1 MQEIFNAYKKYFFMA
16 GGILLFIFAGLIVHL
31 NFNTTP
37 EIKFIEQPE
46 IINTP
51 ENDPESEH
59 EQEII
64 TPIAPKFWYVYVTGA
79 VKNPG
84 VYKLSEDSRV
94 FNAIDLAG
102 GFSSRADQNAINLA
116 QILND
121 EAHIHVPNKGE
132 NLNNNLTQI
141 NNKNNKNNN
150 NSSQQTTRIIY
161 NGQNNFNSSNNK
173 IDINHAPEEILIN
186 LKGIGPALA
195 KRIIEYRNTHGN
207 FKTVDELINVR
218 GIGEA
223 KLKNMRD
230 QIIIK

>member
-51 ENDPESEH
+51 ENDPESEP

-64 TPIAPKFWYVYVTGA
+64 TPKFWYVYVTGA

-94 FNAIDLAG
+94 FNAIESAG
-102 GFSSRADQNAINLA
+102 GFNSRADKNAINLV

-121 EAHIHVPNKGE
+121 EAHIHVPNKDE
-132 NLNNNLTQI
+132 NLNNNVQI
-141 NNKNNKNNN
+141 NNKNN
-150 NSSQQTTRIIY
+150 NSSQQTIRIIY
-161 NGQNNFNSSNNK
+161 NGQNNFNSDNNNINNK
-173 IDINHAPEEILIN
+173 IDVNHAPEKILIKLN
-186 LKGIGPALA
+186 GIGPVLA

-207 FKTVDELINVR
+207 FKTVDELINVS

-223 KLKNMRD
+223 KLENMRD